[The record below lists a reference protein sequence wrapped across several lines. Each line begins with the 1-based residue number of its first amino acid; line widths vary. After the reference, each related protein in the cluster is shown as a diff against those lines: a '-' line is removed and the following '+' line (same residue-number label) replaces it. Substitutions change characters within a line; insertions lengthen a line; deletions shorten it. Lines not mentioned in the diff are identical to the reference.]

1 MEAYFITTHNFF
13 HQLLT
18 EEIEKELREE
28 AVEVLG
34 GNVTGVDDTNLDAAI
49 PDANLPLI
57 YARLTS
63 HTTLT
68 HLKNLKA
75 SYYGDNYCFCILYY
89 SLCVFLDRSVSQ
101 EMKCMKDVH
110 TNELLCSAFK

>member
-1 MEAYFITTHNFF
+1 MEAYFITTIF

-34 GNVTGVDDTNLDAAI
+34 GNVTGMDDTNLDAAI
-49 PDANLPLI
+49 PEANLPLI
-57 YARLTS
+57 YARLNS

-75 SYYGDNYCFCILYY
+75 SYYGENYCSCILYSTTVY
-89 SLCVFLDRSVSQ
+89 VSL
-101 EMKCMKDVH
+101 
-110 TNELLCSAFK
+110 

>member
-1 MEAYFITTHNFF
+1 MNRSIKTGLKVKWMHISYQLYIF

-75 SYYGDNYCFCILYY
+75 SYYG
-89 SLCVFLDRSVSQ
+89 
-101 EMKCMKDVH
+101 
-110 TNELLCSAFK
+110 